1 MPMSDAPCSDTL
13 PLLKDHVRY
22 LFSTEK
28 ICRAQNFGVMGFMHL
43 LTQMNGYHRR
53 HTDALTY
60 ACWPPTISFLLHPTS
75 FHLSLRAPYHTYGAV
90 ADIGGAP
97 YESYMPP
104 GGMAPAFTAASVG

>member
-1 MPMSDAPCSDTL
+1 MPMSEAPRGDAL
-13 PLLKDHVRY
+13 PLSTDHVRY

-60 ACWPPTISFLLHPTS
+60 ACWPHTINFLSDPTS
-75 FHLSLRAPYHTYGAV
+75 FHLSLRAPFHTYGAV
-90 ADIGGAP
+90 ADTGGAP

-104 GGMAPAFTAASVG
+104 GGTDPAFTAASVG